1 MVIEN
6 EARLQERTEELLRF
20 LRRLAID
27 REIEARALRTYID
40 LLEHDLGESHHQV
53 VTRMLKEVQS

>member
-1 MVIEN
+1 MD
-6 EARLQERTEELLRF
+6 RLDELLRF

-40 LLEHDLGESHHQV
+40 LLETEVS
-53 VTRMLKEVQS
+53 KEDDA